1 MKKIFVFVLT
11 AALLGGTPQVS
22 AQEDSLKAEATAAVA
37 VEDSGY
43 NYNYAEDAEGEEV
56 PDIRIEAQDHSLQS
70 GWMQGWDH
78 EMVMCVIIVFIVFAC
93 LTMLIFSI
101 LYFRHRSKQAKYNL
115 AAKALENGQPIPDGL
130 LGTYSGYSA
139 SQQRER
145 QASQGD
151 QQASQSNQP
160 ASQSNQQASNE
171 EAAAQAESRRED
183 FLGRMSYLYRTS
195 IHMRKGLQQLFL
207 GLGLLA
213 FVSVAGWGSF
223 FAGLSFL
230 VIFIALGQ
238 IVAAYL
244 ESDR

>member
-1 MKKIFVFVLT
+1 
-11 AALLGGTPQVS
+11 
-22 AQEDSLKAEATAAVA
+22 
-37 VEDSGY
+37 
-43 NYNYAEDAEGEEV
+43 
-56 PDIRIEAQDHSLQS
+56 
-70 GWMQGWDH
+70 MQGWDH

-151 QQASQSNQP
+151 QQASQSD
-160 ASQSNQQASNE
+160 QQASNE

-207 GLGLLA
+207 GVGLLA